1 MFSSSIT
8 LNIPIILITN
18 LLDLYALDTYELEN
32 IFDKILFSF
41 CFFYVIVI
49 SFHSLNETY
58 E

>member
-18 LLDLYALDTYELEN
+18 LLDLYALDTYEIEN

-58 E
+58 D